1 MPASPITFD
10 LTGSVANAFSMSFV
24 QNGLTLTVSSALYD
38 GTYLGT
44 MLPYEFSTPTLSMTS
59 QGIGALNTYFDA
71 EDGFDADGKFEMA
84 TLSFGQNVRVVS
96 VSLIPTGTRY
106 NWPGVDTEFVM
117 FGNGLVRDDTQRQF
131 IDQSDFINEVS
142 VTGSFLGIGAVTY
155 LDGFRIASITVELL
169 GLNAVADTY
178 AVKTSD
184 APLTLDVLANDTNAQ
199 QITAIDTTS
208 LLGSVSL
215 AADGLTLLYSAGSAF
230 DYLAKGATATE
241 TFTYT
246 VLGSD
251 GTSQT
256 QTVTLTVTGDPNLI
270 NGTAGNDLLNGTANR
285 DVIMGLAGNDTIKG
299 MGGNDD
305 ISGGLG
311 KDVLYG
317 NDGNDRVDGGD
328 GDDFVYGDAGNDTVV
343 GGAGNDRLSG
353 GEGNDSIDGS
363 FGADR
368 LYGDGGNDVL
378 TGSAGA
384 NILDGGTGIDTMS
397 GGAGGDTYYVD
408 NVDDQVIELALGG
421 TDLVR
426 STASF
431 TLAANVENLI
441 IEGAESVYGIGNALT
456 NQLTGNAGDNA
467 LLGLG
472 GNDRLAGA
480 SGNDWLVGGAGRDI
494 VTGGVGY
501 DAFVFAEWGT
511 TNFDTVTDFNTAF
524 DTIRLSSAAFG
535 LDVGAIEAS
544 EFGLGTKATTATQ
557 RLVYDQ
563 AHGDLYFD
571 ADGNGAGGRQLIAS
585 LVDGTVLHYDD
596 IFAY

>member
-10 LTGSVANAFSMSFV
+10 LTGSAANAFSMSFM

-59 QGIGALNTYFDA
+59 SGIGALNTYFDA

-96 VSLIPTGTRY
+96 VTLIPTGTRY
-106 NWPGVDTEFVM
+106 NWAGIDTEFVM
-117 FGNGLVRDDTQRQF
+117 FGDGLVRDDAQRQF
-131 IDQSDFINEVS
+131 IDPTDFINEVS
-142 VTGSFLGIGAVTY
+142 VYGSFLGIGAVTY
-155 LDGFRIASITVELL
+155 LDGFRIASITVELI
-169 GLNAVADTY
+169 GLVATADAY

-184 APLTLDVLANDTNAQ
+184 APVTLDVLANDTNGQ

-215 AADGLTLLYSAGSAF
+215 AADGLTLVYTAGSAF
-230 DYLAKGATATE
+230 DHLAKGATATE

-256 QTVTLTVTGDPNLI
+256 QTVTLTITGDPNEI
-270 NGTAGNDLLNGTANR
+270 NGTAGNNLLTGAATR
-285 DVIMGLAGNDTIKG
+285 DVIMGLAGNDTVNG
-299 MGGNDD
+299 LGGNDD
-305 ISGGLG
+305 IYGGLG
-311 KDVLYG
+311 KDVLHG

-328 GDDFVYGDAGNDTVV
+328 GDDLVYGDAGNDTVT

-353 GEGNDSIDGS
+353 GDGDDSIDGS
-363 FGADR
+363 IGSDR
-368 LYGDGGNDVL
+368 LYGDGGSDVL
-378 TGSAGA
+378 TGSSST

-408 NVDDQVIELALGG
+408 DAGDQVLEFALGG
-421 TDLVR
+421 TDVVR
-426 STASF
+426 TTVSF
-431 TLAANVENLI
+431 TLADNVENLI
-441 IEGAESVYGIGNALT
+441 IEGMASLNGTGNSAT
-456 NQLTGNAGDNA
+456 NQLTGNGADNV
-467 LLGLG
+467 LSGLG
-472 GNDRLAGA
+472 GNDRLTGGL
-480 SGNDWLVGGAGRDI
+480 GNDRLIGGAGRDI
-494 VTGGVGY
+494 LTGGAGS
-501 DAFVFAEWGT
+501 DDFVFSEWGT
-511 TNFDTVTDFNTAF
+511 GNFDTVADFDAAF
-524 DTIRLSSAAFG
+524 DTIQLSSTAFG
-535 LDVGAIEAS
+535 LDIGAIDSS
-544 EFGLGTKATTATQ
+544 EFGFGTKATTATQ

-563 AHGDLYFD
+563 ARGDLYFD

-585 LVDGTVLHYDD
+585 LVDGTVLTYDD
-596 IFAY
+596 IFAV